1 MPVAEFSRRTV
12 PEGVVNASATIPRAV
27 ALRVRMVVFDVDGV
41 LTDAGVY
48 LGMQDDGTSIE
59 LKRFDIQDG
68 LGLKFL
74 AEAGLVVAM
83 VSGRLSR
90 ATELRARE
98 LGIEECHQDAGA
110 DKLPVLERLL
120 ERHGLVWSQVAMLA
134 DDLPDLAV
142 LTRVGLP
149 AAVANAQPEIRER
162 ALWVSRRHGGHG
174 AAREFSRALLE
185 ARGEWD
191 ERVASY
197 VAQRGGE
204 GAGAPGHTPPSP
216 PTPPPATETAQ

>member
-1 MPVAEFSRRTV
+1 VAEHARRTV
-12 PEGVVNASATIPRAV
+12 PEAVVDASATLPGVV
-27 ALRVRMVVFDVDGV
+27 ARRVRLVVFDVDGV

-48 LGMQDDGTSIE
+48 LGARNDGTAVE

-68 LGLKFL
+68 LGMKFL
-74 AEAGLVVAM
+74 QEAGLVVAM

-98 LGIEECHQDAGA
+98 LGIDECHQDAGA
-110 DKLPVLERLL
+110 DKLPILERLL
-120 ERHGLVWSQVAMLA
+120 ERHGVVWSEVAMLA

-149 AAVANAQPEIRER
+149 AAVANAQPEVRER
-162 ALWVSRRHGGHG
+162 ALWVSRRPGGHG
-174 AAREFSRALLE
+174 AVREFCRALLE

-191 ERVASY
+191 DRVQAY
-197 VAQRGGE
+197 LEARGGD
-204 GAGAPGHTPPSP
+204 GADTPAGADAP
-216 PTPPPATETAQ
+216 